1 MRKLLS
7 DFSDVLRDSFNRET
21 RLHGSPR
28 KIWYIVHKDELDSV
42 GVSELAKLE
51 YKISEMQQNMFNH
64 QLQLINDEFGSLTN
78 YMSYVKKVEKNL
90 TEERKARNQE
100 STENLENELVELD
113 RKYGFASPSFTYE
126 KWSPLDE
133 AIDKHSAEP
142 TSTTQESFEGQT
154 WLDNPFSD
162 SNDYSVVSPQ
172 MPF

>member
-7 DFSDVLRDSFNRET
+7 DFSDDLRNSFNRET

-28 KIWYIVHKDELDSV
+28 KVWYLVHQDELDSV
-42 GVSELAKLE
+42 GISDLAKAE
-51 YKISEMQQNMFNH
+51 YKISATQQKTFNH

-90 TEERKARNQE
+90 SEERKSRNQE
-100 STENLENELVELD
+100 STDYLENKLVELD
-113 RKYGFASPSFTYE
+113 RKYGFASPFFTYE

-133 AIDKHSAEP
+133 AVDKYSSGL
-142 TSTTQESFEGQT
+142 TSTTKESYEGQT
-154 WLDNPFSD
+154 WLDDQFSD
-162 SNDYSVVSPQ
+162 SDDFSVVSPL

>member
-64 QLQLINDEFGSLTN
+64 QLQLTNDEFGSLTN

-100 STENLENELVELD
+100 STENLEMNWLSWTVNMAL
-113 RKYGFASPSFTYE
+113 
-126 KWSPLDE
+126 PLRSLHMKNGVRWMKRL
-133 AIDKHSAEP
+133 INTQPNQLRLHKKVSRDKH
-142 TSTTQESFEGQT
+142 G
-154 WLDNPFSD
+154 
-162 SNDYSVVSPQ
+162 
-172 MPF
+172 